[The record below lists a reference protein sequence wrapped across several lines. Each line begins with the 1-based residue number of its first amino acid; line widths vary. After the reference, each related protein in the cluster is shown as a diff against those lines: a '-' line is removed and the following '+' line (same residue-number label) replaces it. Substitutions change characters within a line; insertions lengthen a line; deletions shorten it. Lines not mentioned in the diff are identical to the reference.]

1 MGIHGLDV
9 RGNSMGKRA
18 ALLALVAVAC
28 LAAVSSAAFAN
39 RAIEV
44 EPAGVVEKKT
54 APGGP
59 MVITDNNGVVIT
71 CRVTYRETWER
82 RIAKVRETPV
92 AGITEGRAEE
102 CVGENGIVRVTGV
115 ILQLGMV
122 TPKYYQSFS
131 GILPNIQSILL
142 IANPL
147 RILIFY
153 REVIMPMNEMGC
165 LFQGLV
171 GFNTGGGPN
180 KITRLIIQP
189 NQFVPLILQLFGNM
203 MCPANIRVQGTF
215 TIEPELRLRLL
226 EQ

>member
-1 MGIHGLDV
+1 MRTH
-9 RGNSMGKRA
+9 K
-18 ALLALVAVAC
+18 ALLAIAAAVVCLVAIPSVA
-28 LAAVSSAAFAN
+28 LAN

-44 EPAGVVEKKT
+44 APGGVVEKFT
-54 APGGP
+54 VPGAP
-59 MVITDNNGVVIT
+59 MVITDSNGVVIT

-102 CVGENGIVRVTGV
+102 CFGENGIVRVTNV

-122 TPKYYQSFS
+122 TPKYYQSFR

-153 REVIMPMNEMGC
+153 REVIIPTNEMGC
-165 LFQGLV
+165 LFQGPV
-171 GFNTGGGPN
+171 GFDTGGGPN
-180 KITRLIIQP
+180 RITKLIIQA
-189 NQFVPLILQLFGNM
+189 NQFVPLILQLFGTL
-203 MCPANIRVQGTF
+203 MCPFNIKVEGTF
-215 TIEPELRLRLL
+215 QIAPVQNLVLL
-226 EQ
+226 NQ